1 MWVSKVKKSNLTV
14 FVADKDIE
22 SPLDYFDSSKQGL
35 KKLLRAK
42 SEHEKN
48 ALLCIIEIGK
58 KLSELQDYQK
68 RVKSSKVDGLWN
80 NLLQEVELSPATV
93 TKYIKISNHP
103 LLTDRRFLGRIPASV
118 FSLYELTKLEPITL
132 QLLIESNEINA
143 TSGRSVIASLSK
155 PQSKS
160 KKSSSKKV
168 SLMTLSIPE
177 KDWIKCYKN
186 LEPQLLNTL
195 DSMGLSYDF
204 TTDVRSLENSE
215 ITRMKKIE
223 KFVFQKSKVFFN
235 QVVKSHIDQKC
246 LEMHLCPP
254 KTPFKKKMKLLKF
267 GVDEVTTEGC
277 IDTQEVSVRLI
288 GLGLIEEEKWNQ
300 LQMEWMSQGFTK
312 FPSRLPDV
320 TEDTGL
326 LDQTE
331 AAKKNFTPV
340 KMKRDFSDFKI

>member
-48 ALLCIIEIGK
+48 TLLCIIEIGK

-103 LLTDRRFLGRIPASV
+103 LLTDMRFLGRIPASV

-331 AAKKNFTPV
+331 AAKIIFTPV
-340 KMKRDFSDFKI
+340 KMKRDFSDLKI